1 MQHNTIHSAI
11 HIVHTTQYSV
21 QHNTIHIVHTTQYS
35 VQHNTIHSVQ
45 HKHIE
50 KYLHSAYL
58 HRRRKI
64 FFSTGT
70 KYNESKIC
78 VGGDVLFIS

>member
-11 HIVHTTQYSV
+11 HIMHTTQYSV
-21 QHNTIHIVHTTQYS
+21 QHNTIHIVQY
-35 VQHNTIHSVQ
+35 NTIHSVQ

-50 KYLHSAYL
+50 KHLHSAYL

-64 FFSTGT
+64 FFSTGA
-70 KYNESKIC
+70 KHNESKIC